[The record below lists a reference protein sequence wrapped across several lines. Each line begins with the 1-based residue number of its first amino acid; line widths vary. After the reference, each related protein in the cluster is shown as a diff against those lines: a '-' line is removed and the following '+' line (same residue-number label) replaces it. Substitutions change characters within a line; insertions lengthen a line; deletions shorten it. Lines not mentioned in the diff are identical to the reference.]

1 MALQAY
7 KGNPNDSINGT
18 DREINFAN
26 QNHERLPDRQ
36 ETQDRCVLAD
46 VANGAPIEPLLGI
59 PQAEQSKY
67 KNAADDDPD
76 IWTSNES
83 SHEESPAI
91 GGVSLQARWDITAT
105 VAPSNQLP
113 GELLFVSVFPNDSFD
128 KFYPLIDVSLV
139 DDNWPGHDITDGVH
153 SHLFVEV
160 KNFHRQ
166 VAL

>member
-1 MALQAY
+1 MTALQAY
-7 KGNPNDSINGT
+7 KGNPDDSINGT

-83 SHEESPAI
+83 SHEESPTI
-91 GGVSLQARWDITAT
+91 GEVSSKARGK

-113 GELLFVSVFPNDSFD
+113 GELFLVGVFPDDSFH

-139 DDNWPGHDITDGVH
+139 DDNWPSNDVTDGAH